1 MIFKNKEW
9 FTIPNILSC
18 GRIILIPIFIFTYIN
33 AIQSGDYYA
42 PGLIIILSGITDLL
56 DGFIARKF
64 NQITEL
70 GKVLDP
76 IADKLTQGAIVFTLM
91 FRYRKMW
98 ILVALF
104 MVKELS
110 MAINSFILFRR
121 GKKLDGS
128 LWYGKLSTA
137 VFYTTMTILI
147 LFPRISLDMANYL
160 MGITGIFLLLS
171 FVMYTRVFLNMYHSE
186 TQGNKKL
193 I

>member
-1 MIFKNKEW
+1 MNFNHKEW

-18 GRIILIPIFIFTYIN
+18 ARIILIPIFISSYIH
-33 AIQSGDYYA
+33 AMKSGDYYI
-42 PGLIIILSGITDLL
+42 PGMIIILSGLTDLL
-56 DGFIARKF
+56 DGLIARKF

-104 MVKELS
+104 MIKELS

-128 LWYGKLSTA
+128 LWFGKLSTT
-137 VFYTTMTILI
+137 VFYATMTVLI
-147 LFPRISLDMANYL
+147 IFPRISLATTHLL

-171 FVMYTRVFLNMYHSE
+171 FVMYTKVFLNMHHSD